1 MSSNRNTNFD
11 SIFSL
16 FNSNNRNILLDILTI
31 LNDDNYEILL
41 NEYINNNLEYFNES
55 SSINEED
62 NSEDTSVDETDTEL
76 NDEDFIEEE
85 SELVLNM
92 DPIDMNH
99 YLERNILPN
108 LFTIGNNINTERNS
122 NQALNIEMYD
132 KFEKYRIWGWNLKE
146 DTCCICLN
154 SYKWL
159 YRVVKLPCCNKEFHE
174 DCLNSWFLSHSTCP
188 LCRKNL
194 NPDNQDTDILG
205 MIHRMMNITRSAAQI
220 IDHRISN
227 QL

>member
-1 MSSNRNTNFD
+1 M
-11 SIFSL
+11 
-16 FNSNNRNILLDILTI
+16 
-31 LNDDNYEILL
+31 L

-108 LFTIGNNINTERNS
+108 LFTE
-122 NQALNIEMYD
+122 
-132 KFEKYRIWGWNLKE
+132 
-146 DTCCICLN
+146 
-154 SYKWL
+154 
-159 YRVVKLPCCNKEFHE
+159 
-174 DCLNSWFLSHSTCP
+174 
-188 LCRKNL
+188 
-194 NPDNQDTDILG
+194 
-205 MIHRMMNITRSAAQI
+205 I
-220 IDHRISN
+220 I
-227 QL
+227 